1 MSTGTW
7 LAWSQVNDIAGRVA
21 QEWTPAGTALSD
33 GPSAAKVAE
42 VKAYDTGDAVSY
54 DRAYTYDGAQ
64 RLTKVADHTAAVTG
78 VIFDPTAPPA
88 VGCTVRSY
96 AYTGPAG
103 DNGSRTAQASTDYPG
118 ADCTTAPG
126 ATTSRGYA
134 YDSAD
139 RPTTGAA
146 INGGPAGAAYVYD
159 PLSARQ
165 IGSKRQAIAVTRPFP
180 LLPPL
185 EPAKQLGALGVE
197 FGQPSNALPT
207 RDRSASSQMS
217 IPLRNSGPPAA
228 GHLAT
233 DTGEGPA

>member
-42 VKAYDTGDAVSY
+42 VKAYDTGDAVGY
-54 DRAYTYDGAQ
+54 DRAYTIDGAQ
-64 RLTKVADHTAAVTG
+64 RLTKVADHTATVTG

-126 ATTSRGYA
+126 AITSRGYA

-146 INGGPAGAAYVYD
+146 INGGPVGAAYVYD
-159 PLSARQ
+159 PLSAAKPPFRPW
-165 IGSKRQAIAVTRPFP
+165 RHPTRPRVTSPWPTSTPTCPRPSPRPGSRP
-180 LLPPL
+180 LSPSISMVTGRTPLPD
-185 EPAKQLGALGVE
+185 
-197 FGQPSNALPT
+197 PSA
-207 RDRSASSQMS
+207 
-217 IPLRNSGPPAA
+217 I
-228 GHLAT
+228 
-233 DTGEGPA
+233 